1 MQEMIVS
8 QDIDLKL
15 IVTGLDNSQLIELRD
30 FVDREIFLSNRAIK
44 EGSEVKK
51 WTNARIVIRKKPQ
64 L

>member
-51 WTNARIVIRKKPQ
+51 
-64 L
+64 